1 MLRKASPL
9 GWPNKLA
16 LMGTLGIPPREMA
29 AVSKQEVSLSQT
41 EEKPLWWYHK
51 EQGVGREGGDR
62 PEESL

>member
-1 MLRKASPL
+1 MLGKASPL
-9 GWPNKLA
+9 GQPNKLA

-29 AVSKQEVSLSQT
+29 ALSKQEVSLSQT
-41 EEKPLWWYHK
+41 EDHK